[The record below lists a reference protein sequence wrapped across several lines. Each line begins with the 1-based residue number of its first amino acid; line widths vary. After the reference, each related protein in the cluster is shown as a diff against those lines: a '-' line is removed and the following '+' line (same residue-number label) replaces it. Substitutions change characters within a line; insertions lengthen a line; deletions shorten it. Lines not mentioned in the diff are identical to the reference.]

1 MTQTILKEPF
11 LTTNIAMKG
20 IIFDLDLT
28 LVDSTIAEE
37 ARSRRDWQRVY
48 SLIPQFRL
56 YPGMDEVFRR
66 IRSNRHSV
74 LVAIVSTAPSTY
86 VGRVVDYFNIPVDTI
101 VGYHDAARKPSP
113 AGMILAMQRM
123 GTTPNDTISY
133 GDRAIDIQASNAAGI
148 QSVACMWGS
157 KESSLLLSSHPSQV
171 IYSPS
176 EITLDFLR

>member
-1 MTQTILKEPF
+1 
-11 LTTNIAMKG
+11 MKG

-48 SLIPQFRL
+48 SLIPQFKL
-56 YPGMDEVFRR
+56 YPGMEEVFRR
-66 IRSNRHSV
+66 IRMNRHRLV
-74 LVAIVSTAPSTY
+74 VAIVSTAPSAY

-101 VGYHDAARKPSP
+101 IGYHDAARKPSP
-113 AGMILAMQRM
+113 AGMIMAMQKM
-123 GTTPNDTISY
+123 GTTPGDTISY

-148 QSVACMWGS
+148 KSVACMWGS
-157 KESSLLLSSHPSQV
+157 KEQSLLLSSNPSQI

-176 EITLDFLR
+176 EISLDFLR